1 MIIFRRA
8 FVAGW
13 RGPLGFGSYVLG
25 KWRLRWAVRDL
36 RAQYGL
42 QAASIAQEMGADCA
56 QAGAL
61 KDAIFW
67 LRMAQQLKR
76 PDV

>member
-1 MIIFRRA
+1 MIIFRRV
-8 FVAGW
+8 FVA
-13 RGPLGFGSYVLG
+13 LGHCPSRLISYVSD
-25 KWRLRWAVRDL
+25 KWRLRRTAREL
-36 RAQYGL
+36 RAAYGS

-67 LRMAQQLKR
+67 LHMAQHLER
-76 PDV
+76 RG